1 MVELAPPT
9 MLADLPRLEAAID
22 EAPDG
27 LLLVGRRHLRTN
39 NSWGQNVAAL
49 TGGRDLCTL
58 WMHPDD
64 AAGAGVG
71 DGDTVTVS
79 SRVGAVRA
87 PVEVTD
93 DIAPGTVSL
102 PHGFGNDVEGVRLA
116 VARDVG
122 GVNSNVL
129 TDEQDVDPLSGNA
142 VLNGIPV
149 TVARA
154 A

>member
-1 MVELAPPT
+1 V
-9 MLADLPRLEAAID
+9 
-22 EAPDG
+22 DG

-39 NSWGQNVAAL
+39 NSWGQNVPAL

-58 WMHPDD
+58 QIHPDD
-64 AAGAGVG
+64 AAVRGLV
-71 DGDTVTVS
+71 DGEPALVR
-79 SRVGAVRA
+79 SRVGELLA

-93 DIAPGTVSL
+93 DIALGTVSL
-102 PHGFGNDVEGVRLA
+102 PHGFGNDEDGIRLR
-116 VARDVG
+116 VAAAVG

-149 TVARA
+149 DVATVA
-154 A
+154 